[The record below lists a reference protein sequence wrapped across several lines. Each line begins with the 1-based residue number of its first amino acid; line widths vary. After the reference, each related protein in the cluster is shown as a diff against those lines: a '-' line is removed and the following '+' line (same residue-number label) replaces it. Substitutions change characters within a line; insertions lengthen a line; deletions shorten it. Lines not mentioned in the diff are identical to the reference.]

1 MLRDVQGDRQLQC
14 SMVGVRIQGHLSQT
28 RSGGTNSQR
37 VEKARQGECSKAARR
52 LLGEL
57 LTSSEDLSAPR
68 ETQVMR
74 QSQGEGKLGRA
85 PRASQLHYQGYGLQS
100 SNTSITWKLLVVL
113 APPLPP
119 PPPQIF
125 IRISTWMRPSDSD
138 GHQSLGSTTSI
149 NLFSRQNSMGISL
162 RNFQYREW

>member
-1 MLRDVQGDRQLQC
+1 MLQ
-14 SMVGVRIQGHLSQT
+14 SSK
-28 RSGGTNSQR
+28 
-37 VEKARQGECSKAARR
+37 KAP
-52 LLGEL
+52 GEL

-119 PPPQIF
+119 PPPQPLLGGATY
-125 IRISTWMRPSDSD
+125 RLRLQGSPARLGVRASQL
-138 GHQSLGSTTSI
+138 GHVLTF
-149 NLFSRQNSMGISL
+149 L
-162 RNFQYREW
+162 